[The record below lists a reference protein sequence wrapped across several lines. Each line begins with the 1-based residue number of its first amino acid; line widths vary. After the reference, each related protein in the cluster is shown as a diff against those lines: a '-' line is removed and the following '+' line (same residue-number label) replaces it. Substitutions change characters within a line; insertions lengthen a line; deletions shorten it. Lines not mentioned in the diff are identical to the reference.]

1 MALLGGSSEASVTKR
16 LAGTIFIIRVFSAA
30 LAYFSQIL
38 LARWMGGSDY
48 GVYVYV
54 WTWVLLLGSMMDFG
68 ISASAQKIIPEYRTR
83 GEHALLRGFLS
94 GSRWMTFAVSSVVSL
109 LLAGVVKGL
118 SPWIDAN
125 AIVPLYIGCL
135 TLPAFVVA
143 NTQDGIARS
152 HDWMRLGLMPQFIVR
167 QSLIIGFTA
176 GAFVLGFN
184 LGATAAMSASAA
196 AVWIAMIGQM
206 IVLNRRLG
214 GHIEPGPKAYD
225 FRGWLAVS
233 LPILMVEGFYLL
245 LSYTDVLVLQQ
256 FRSSEEVGVYFAVV
270 KTLALVSFIHYAM
283 AATTAHRFAEYHALG
298 DKARLSAYV
307 AHAIQWTFWPSL
319 AATILLLALGKP
331 LLWLFGPQFVVGYDI
346 MFIAA
351 IGLVVRS
358 AIGPVER
365 LLNMLGHQHICAL
378 AYALAFVMNVVLCV
392 MLVPRFGGHGAAA
405 ATSIS
410 LAFETVLLF
419 WIVRR
424 RLGLHVLAF
433 GKTLGHWSQT
443 AYDMRSNTTSPAPQI
458 GEITTST
465 PYAHKTFLFRPIR
478 AIDSTFIPCVAIY
491 SSTCETELDASRN
504 DRSALRR
511 IGIRRR
517 PAGRDD
523 RRWRR
528 LADDAAADP
537 AVRRPPVD
545 RCRHR
550 PALRRGDQDRR
561 QPGAWLG
568 RSIHWPAVIRLASGS
583 IPASIVT
590 LLVLWQLELNG
601 EAARSLVN
609 LVLCFALSS
618 RRFR

>member
-1 MALLGGSSEASVTKR
+1 MDTEAASPSPSGPIARLRSLVSSLVGGSGEASVTRR
-16 LAGTIFIIRVFSAA
+16 LAGTIFIIRLLSAA
-30 LAYFSQIL
+30 LAYLSQIL

-94 GSRWMTFAVSSVVSL
+94 GSRWMTFAVSAVVSL
-109 LLAGVVKGL
+109 LLAGVVKL
-118 SPWIDAN
+118 LAPWIDAN
-125 AIVPLYIGCL
+125 TMLPLYIGCV

-176 GAFVLGFN
+176 GAFALGFH
-184 LGATAAMSASAA
+184 LGATAAMLASAA

-214 GHIEPGPKAYD
+214 GHVEPGAKAYD
-225 FRGWLAVS
+225 FRGWLAIS
-233 LPILMVEGFYLL
+233 LPILLVESFYLL

-283 AATTAHRFAEYHALG
+283 SATTAHRFAEYHALG

-307 AHAIQWTFWPSL
+307 AHAIKWTFWPSL
-319 AATILLLALGKP
+319 AATILLLAFGKP
-331 LLWLFGPQFVVGYDI
+331 LLWLFGSRFVTGYDI
-346 MFIAA
+346 MFVAA

-378 AYALAFVMNVVLCV
+378 AYALAFVMNVALCIA
-392 MLVPRFGGHGAAA
+392 LVPHFGGHGAAA

-410 LAFETVLLF
+410 LVFETVLLF
-419 WIVRR
+419 WIVRQ
-424 RLGLHVLAF
+424 RLWLHVLAF
-433 GKTLGHWSQT
+433 GK
-443 AYDMRSNTTSPAPQI
+443 
-458 GEITTST
+458 
-465 PYAHKTFLFRPIR
+465 
-478 AIDSTFIPCVAIY
+478 
-491 SSTCETELDASRN
+491 
-504 DRSALRR
+504 
-511 IGIRRR
+511 
-517 PAGRDD
+517 
-523 RRWRR
+523 
-528 LADDAAADP
+528 
-537 AVRRPPVD
+537 
-545 RCRHR
+545 
-550 PALRRGDQDRR
+550 
-561 QPGAWLG
+561 
-568 RSIHWPAVIRLASGS
+568 
-583 IPASIVT
+583 
-590 LLVLWQLELNG
+590 
-601 EAARSLVN
+601 
-609 LVLCFALSS
+609 
-618 RRFR
+618 

>member
-1 MALLGGSSEASVTKR
+1 VAVMEAQSATVLPTTIARLRAMLGGLLGGSSEASVTKR

-30 LAYFSQIL
+30 LAYLAQIL

-94 GSRWMTFAVSSVVSL
+94 GSRWMTFIVSSVVSL
-109 LLAGVVKGL
+109 LLAGAVKVL

-125 AIVPLYIGCL
+125 AVVPLYIGCV

-167 QSLIIGFTA
+167 QSLIIGLTA
-176 GAFVLGFN
+176 GAFALGFH
-184 LGATAAMSASAA
+184 LGATVAVAASAA

-206 IVLNRRLG
+206 IVLNRRLS
-214 GHIEPGPKAYD
+214 GHVEPGAKTYD

-233 LPILMVEGFYLL
+233 LPILLVESFYLL

-283 AATTAHRFAEYHALG
+283 AATTAHRFAEYHAIG

-307 AHAIQWTFWPSL
+307 AHAIKWTFWPSL
-319 AATILLLALGKP
+319 AATVLLLALGKP

-351 IGLVVRS
+351 IGLLVRS

-365 LLNMLGHQHICAL
+365 LLNMLGHQMICAL
-378 AYALAFVMNVVLCV
+378 AYALSFLMNVALCIA
-392 MLVPRFGGHGAAA
+392 LVPRFGGHGAAA
-405 ATSIS
+405 ATSIA

-433 GKTLGHWSQT
+433 GKR
-443 AYDMRSNTTSPAPQI
+443 RS
-458 GEITTST
+458 E
-465 PYAHKTFLFRPIR
+465 
-478 AIDSTFIPCVAIY
+478 
-491 SSTCETELDASRN
+491 
-504 DRSALRR
+504 
-511 IGIRRR
+511 
-517 PAGRDD
+517 
-523 RRWRR
+523 
-528 LADDAAADP
+528 
-537 AVRRPPVD
+537 PVN
-545 RCRHR
+545 
-550 PALRRGDQDRR
+550 P
-561 QPGAWLG
+561 
-568 RSIHWPAVIRLASGS
+568 
-583 IPASIVT
+583 
-590 LLVLWQLELNG
+590 
-601 EAARSLVN
+601 
-609 LVLCFALSS
+609 
-618 RRFR
+618 